1 MPRDSGVHDLLKCS
15 SALLKPPEPSSF
27 AHAATVFD
35 VRTGFVQCNL
45 VIAAIVVVVV
55 VVAAAAAAAAAIT
68 ITTTTTTTTTAAPQ
82 QQRLA

>member
-1 MPRDSGVHDLLKCS
+1 MPRNSGVHDLLKCS

-27 AHAATVFD
+27 ARATTVFD

-55 VVAAAAAAAAAIT
+55 AAAAAAAAIT
-68 ITTTTTTTTTAAPQ
+68 ITTTTAAAAAAAPQ
-82 QQRLA
+82 